1 MLGHAVH
8 EEAERAVRQRLG
20 EIVSVVAEVEVPHD
34 LDQLVAAV
42 SDSLTP
48 LDAGRA
54 WLLLATLRARLPL
67 LPEVRALVRLA
78 GLEGTRAAVD
88 GVLTTWAEGESSD
101 AVDSRNGHH
110 RRDDS
115 ADQSAQA
122 TGAYLPVKIVVRG
135 VVVDLHHTS
144 RAEFSTGIQRVTR
157 EASRR
162 WVQDADPVLVGWRT
176 DLSAMRLLS
185 PDERT
190 RALDGGPAVDPPEID
205 TLVVPWRSTYVLPE
219 LAAEVA
225 RADRVLAM
233 AACSATTLN
242 MIGYDLV
249 PITTAETSHLGL
261 VPGFARN
268 LAAARYARIVAPISV
283 AAGDE
288 YRGWIQMLAGTG
300 FDGPRVEP
308 VPLPAEVPAED
319 PDQNARAARRLL
331 VGTLPLIL
339 VVGSHE
345 PRKNH
350 LAVLHAAELL
360 WREGHRFSVTF
371 MGGNSWNSEGFQA
384 TLGALAGAGRA
395 VESISAATD
404 DLLWGGYRVARF
416 TVFPSLNEG
425 FGLPLAESLACGT
438 PSVTSNFGSMRE
450 IVEMGGGALLV
461 DPRDDHSVADGMR
474 ALLTDDLLLR
484 QLREQ
489 ARSRP
494 RRTWDMYARETWEL
508 LTSP

>member
-1 MLGHAVH
+1 
-8 EEAERAVRQRLG
+8 
-20 EIVSVVAEVEVPHD
+20 
-34 LDQLVAAV
+34 
-42 SDSLTP
+42 
-48 LDAGRA
+48 
-54 WLLLATLRARLPL
+54 
-67 LPEVRALVRLA
+67 
-78 GLEGTRAAVD
+78 
-88 GVLTTWAEGESSD
+88 
-101 AVDSRNGHH
+101 
-110 RRDDS
+110 
-115 ADQSAQA
+115 
-122 TGAYLPVKIVVRG
+122 
-135 VVVDLHHTS
+135 
-144 RAEFSTGIQRVTR
+144 
-157 EASRR
+157 
-162 WVQDADPVLVGWRT
+162 
-176 DLSAMRLLS
+176 
-185 PDERT
+185 
-190 RALDGGPAVDPPEID
+190 
-205 TLVVPWRSTYVLPE
+205 
-219 LAAEVA
+219 
-225 RADRVLAM
+225 M

-371 MGGNSWNSEGFQA
+371 MGGNSWNSERFQA